1 MKKFVCIV
9 ALIICHL
16 TIAQEKGIISGTLL
30 DKEMNN
36 EPLSFASVVVKGTA
50 IGTETDL
57 DGNFTLSV
65 TSGSQ
70 TLVFNFLGYKTLEVP
85 VVVISGE
92 TITVSSILEA
102 AEGVALEEVTLKAST
117 SKQKESAL
125 LLEQRK
131 ATTIKESIGV
141 ERLRVLDLQQDH
153 ACQVQMGR
161 RRLHSGKFN
170 SDKKDQEFYSSVD

>member
-9 ALIICHL
+9 AFIICQL

-92 TITVSSILEA
+92 TLSLIHI
-102 AEGVALEEVTLKAST
+102 
-117 SKQKESAL
+117 
-125 LLEQRK
+125 
-131 ATTIKESIGV
+131 
-141 ERLRVLDLQQDH
+141 
-153 ACQVQMGR
+153 
-161 RRLHSGKFN
+161 
-170 SDKKDQEFYSSVD
+170 